1 MGLFSAM
8 IRNRQMEFK
17 KGTLVEG
24 KADLINPARGWY
36 QIFPYNV
43 SEELN
48 LEKLA
53 WTLENALVLVIF
65 NIGAYRNEAIPEE
78 AMRRM
83 EAVLAYIKAQKKDA
97 ILRVVYD
104 QEGKGYEHEPLH
116 YQQVL
121 SHIDQIG
128 PLLTQ
133 YQDAIYVYQGLLVG
147 SWGEMH
153 TSKFLAPDQIVEMAE
168 RILSYLGEETFLALR
183 RPVQYRYMVKASE
196 VNERIGLFDDGI
208 LGSNTHLG
216 TFGEQPSKIV
226 GWNQPWERTEEL
238 SFERKVCKHAPQ
250 GGEVVTAVE
259 GRKHMNPREIETLFS
274 DMNLVYLNETYDK
287 NVLDSWE
294 TIKYHGESFK
304 KQIGKRLGYRFVV
317 TDVNVVRVSE
327 KRIKLVVL
335 VKNVGLAASHQTMKG
350 YLITD
355 KNKTPQWFDGNLK
368 ELLSGETTELFLELD
383 EPIAKEAWYFG
394 VERAKNEVPVHLAN
408 RRETA
413 DGLLYLGSFTPR

>member
-1 MGLFSAM
+1 MGLISTIM
-8 IRNRQMEFK
+8 GNRQREFK
-17 KGTLVEG
+17 KGALVECQ
-24 KADLINPARGWY
+24 AELVNPARGWY

-43 SEELN
+43 NEELN

-65 NIGAYRNEAIPEE
+65 NIGAYRNERIPEA

-133 YQDAIYVYQGLLVG
+133 YQEAIYVYQGLLVG

-153 TSKFLAPDQIVEMAE
+153 TSKFLAPEQIVEMAE
-168 RILSYLGEETFLALR
+168 RILSYLGDETFLALR
-183 RPVQYRYMVKASE
+183 RPVHYRYMVKASE
-196 VNERIGLFDDGI
+196 ENTRIGLFDDGI
-208 LGSNTHLG
+208 LGSDTHLG
-216 TFGEQPSKIV
+216 TFGEQPVKLV
-226 GWNQPWERTEEL
+226 GWKQPWERMEEL
-238 SFERKVCKHAPQ
+238 SFERNICKHAPQ

-259 GRKHMNPREIETLFS
+259 GRKRINPREIETLFS

-287 NVLDSWE
+287 NVLDKWE
-294 TIKYHGESFK
+294 SIKYHGEPFK
-304 KQIGKRLGYRFVV
+304 KYIGKRLGYRFVV
-317 TDVNVVRVSE
+317 IDVNVMRLSE
-327 KRIKLVVL
+327 KRIKVVVL
-335 VKNVGLAASHQTMKG
+335 VKNVGLAASHQTMQG

-355 KNKTPQWFDGNLK
+355 KNKTPQWFQGNLK
-368 ELLSGETTELFLELD
+368 ELLSGENMELFLELD
-383 EPIAKEAWYFG
+383 EPIGKEAWYFG

-408 RRETA
+408 RRATA